1 MSVDNLFA
9 WIETFAD
16 YAPALGL
23 AFFALGFA
31 NVFLP
36 PVPIESLAL
45 FGGYLAG
52 SGHGSVW
59 VMWLAVIAGMSVGSF
74 ILYMIAVKLGERLL
88 QFPIIKRHLA
98 PMHLARAQDWFSRY
112 GVWTLY
118 FGKLV
123 PGMSFATVLASGLF
137 RLELRKTWNAIFLSN
152 ALYFAALLAIGHYL
166 GKEWLSVIDLIRRY
180 DVLII
185 TLLLLAVLVAALVYI
200 RRRARR
206 EKTGQQT

>member
-1 MSVDNLFA
+1 MDNLFA
-9 WIETFAD
+9 WVEAFAD
-16 YAPALGL
+16 STPVLGL

-45 FGGYLAG
+45 FGGYLTG

-59 VMWLAVIAGMSVGSF
+59 MMWLAVVAGMSAGSF
-74 ILYMIAVKLGERLL
+74 ILYIIATKVGERLL
-88 QFPIIKRHLA
+88 QFPIIKRFLSPA
-98 PMHLARAQDWFSRY
+98 ALTRAQNWFAKY

-137 RLELRKTWNAIFLSN
+137 MLERRVTWNAIFFSN
-152 ALYFAALLAIGHYL
+152 TLYFAALLAIGHYL
-166 GKEWLSVIDLIRRY
+166 GKEWLSVIELIRRY
-180 DVLII
+180 DVLLVV
-185 TLLLLAVLVAALVYI
+185 LLLLVISVAALVYI
-200 RRRARR
+200 RRRSQR
-206 EKTGQQT
+206 EKTDQQS